1 MLFPPP
7 IRYFDRISKR
17 VLAAMAPS
25 EFGMS
30 SSAFVCA
37 MNADQAGYFIL
48 YSAGGRNADC
58 WGIKPAR

>member
-1 MLFPPP
+1 MPFPPP

-17 VLAAMAPS
+17 VLAAMVPD

-30 SSAFVCA
+30 SSAFVCTVKA
-37 MNADQAGYFIL
+37 AQFCHVL
-48 YSAGGRNADC
+48 YSVGGRNAGY

>member
-1 MLFPPP
+1 
-7 IRYFDRISKR
+7 
-17 VLAAMAPS
+17 MAPH

-58 WGIKPAR
+58 WGIKPTR

>member
-17 VLAAMAPS
+17 VLAARVPG

-30 SSAFVCA
+30 SSAFVCTVKA
-37 MNADQAGYFIL
+37 AQFRHFL
-48 YSAGGRNADC
+48 YSVGGRNAGY
-58 WGIKPAR
+58 WGIMPAL